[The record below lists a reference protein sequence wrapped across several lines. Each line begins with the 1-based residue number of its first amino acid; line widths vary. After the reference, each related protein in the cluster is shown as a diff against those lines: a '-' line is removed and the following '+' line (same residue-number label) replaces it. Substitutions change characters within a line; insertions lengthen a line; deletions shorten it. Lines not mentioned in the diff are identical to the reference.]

1 MTHQLAIFDI
11 HYSAPLS
18 LSRLL
23 IIDDIKHDI
32 IDDIIDDIKH
42 DIKGYGGWGGVKV
55 SVTAFFR
62 AALIRMSSVV

>member
-42 DIKGYGGWGGVKV
+42 DIKGYGGGVG
-55 SVTAFFR
+55 
-62 AALIRMSSVV
+62 